1 MVKAC
6 ETGVSGLQAGLC
18 PARTPVTVEGR
29 SEGSASQTNNVP
41 LDVLSILQHW
51 LVVVTFSVWVTR
63 PPVIFAALITTLQ
76 ARVSYRVSLF
86 LRSSSKSISF
96 YGSPSLIIVVSL
108 TTVRCDCS
116 APNTRICTSQ
126 RVSDR
131 LSVDRDPTRLRPHPF
146 LPSVTS
152 PLQTEKDQECLQR
165 DILHRSRSCEVYSI
179 DFDPGFK

>member
-131 LSVDRDPTRLRPHPF
+131 QWIETRPGFDLT
-146 LPSVTS
+146 PSS
-152 PLQTEKDQECLQR
+152 PLSRRPCRLKKIRSVCRETFCTEADRVKFTL
-165 DILHRSRSCEVYSI
+165 
-179 DFDPGFK
+179 